1 MNEVEEFYLQ
11 HYGVKGMKWGVRKNR
26 KSKGPRTYKDADGNI
41 WTTSSPVDRAK
52 EKGLIE
58 QPNKGKS
65 KPSRSERKA
74 AKKQAKKLN
83 KEQAKFEKE
92 FAKNRTAGKMMNEAM
107 NENTKAV
114 NNVIKKYQVSPNASA
129 KEVADANLYS
139 SMELSA
145 ILSDHLRKKPVS
157 TPKGKRYVE
166 IALVRMGDKTNF
178 SPRLVE

>member
-11 HYGVKGMKWGVRKNR
+11 HFGVKGMKWGVRKNR
-26 KSKGPRTYKDADGNI
+26 KS
-41 WTTSSPVDRAK
+41 S
-52 EKGLIE
+52 
-58 QPNKGKS
+58 S

-74 AKKQAKKLN
+74 AKKLN
-83 KEQAKFEKE
+83 KQQAKFEKE
-92 FAKNRTAGKMMNEAM
+92 FAKNRTAGKMMNEAL
-107 NENTKAV
+107 NENAKVV

-139 SMELSA
+139 SMELSV
-145 ILSDHLRKKPVS
+145 ILSDHLRKKPIS

-178 SPRLVE
+178 TPRLVE

>member
-1 MNEVEEFYLQ
+1 MNEVEEYYLQ
-11 HYGVKGMKWGVRKNR
+11 HFGVKGMKWGVRKNR
-26 KSKGPRTYKDADGNI
+26 KS
-41 WTTSSPVDRAK
+41 SS
-52 EKGLIE
+52 
-58 QPNKGKS
+58 KS
-65 KPSRSERKA
+65 SRSERKA
-74 AKKQAKKLN
+74 AKKLD

-92 FAKNRTAGKMMNEAM
+92 FAKNRTAGKMMNEAI

-129 KEVADANLYS
+129 KEIANANLYS
-139 SMELSA
+139 SMELSV
-145 ILSDHLRKKPVS
+145 ILSDHLKKKPIS

>member
-1 MNEVEEFYLQ
+1 MNEVEEYYLQ
-11 HYGVKGMKWGVRKNR
+11 HFGVKGMKWGVRKNR
-26 KSKGPRTYKDADGNI
+26 KPS
-41 WTTSSPVDRAK
+41 
-52 EKGLIE
+52 
-58 QPNKGKS
+58 S

-74 AKKQAKKLN
+74 AKKQAKKLD

-92 FAKNRTAGKMMNEAM
+92 FAKNRTAGKMMNEAI

-139 SMELSA
+139 SMELSV